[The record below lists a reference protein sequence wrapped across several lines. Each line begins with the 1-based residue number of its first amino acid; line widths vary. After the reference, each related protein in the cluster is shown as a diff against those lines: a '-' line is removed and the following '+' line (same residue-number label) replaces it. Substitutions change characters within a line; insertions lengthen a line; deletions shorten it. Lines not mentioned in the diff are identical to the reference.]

1 VLLPVKKLESKKK
14 ELSLQ
19 TLNSLFR
26 NKKEEEFAFADSSL
40 FFIKTLATLHP
51 AMDKICPLP

>member
-40 FFIKTLATLHP
+40 FFIIPMNKFR
-51 AMDKICPLP
+51 